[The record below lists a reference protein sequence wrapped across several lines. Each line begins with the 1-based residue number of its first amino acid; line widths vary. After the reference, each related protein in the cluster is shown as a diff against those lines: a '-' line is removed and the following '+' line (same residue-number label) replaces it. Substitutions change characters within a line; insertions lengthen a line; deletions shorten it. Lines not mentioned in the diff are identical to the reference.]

1 MRKAGIGI
9 ICAVWI
15 CGAALGGCAGGSGQA
30 GSQEAGIQTAEIQSA
45 LAGAETEDG
54 EGGGAA
60 AEVRES
66 SGAAGAEPAVPAL
79 EDGIYTAEFDTDSSM
94 FHVSE
99 ACDGKGTLTVQDG
112 AMTIHISLGSK
123 NIVNLYP
130 GLAEDARKEGAEL
143 LEPTVDSVTYSD
155 GFTEEVYGFDVPVPV
170 LDEEFDLALI
180 GKKGK
185 WYDHKVRV
193 SDPVRVED
201 GAASPVGATPQA
213 GAMSQAG
220 TGTLAELE
228 DGEYLAEVV
237 LEGGTGR
244 AGVDSPARIVVEDGK
259 ARAQIVWSSPNYDYM
274 KLGEETYL
282 PVNTEGN
289 SEFEIP
295 VEAFDVPI
303 PVTADT
309 VAMGTPHE
317 IEYTIRFD
325 GASVEQVKE

>member
-30 GSQEAGIQTAEIQSA
+30 GSQEAGIQNAEIQSA

-54 EGGGAA
+54 EGG
-60 AEVRES
+60 
-66 SGAAGAEPAVPAL
+66 GAAGAEPAVPAL